1 LNSVSVSRQI
11 LDAAIRVSLGKQAKG
26 RCRVAHES
34 EQRESLE
41 EVVRL
46 LESVREGIAAM
57 EKPDFD
63 EGRVDGYV
71 VTALSAARAALSI
84 AGRRKEQVEKSQ
96 ER

>member
-1 LNSVSVSRQI
+1 VNSVSVSRQI
-11 LDAAIRVSLGKQAKG
+11 LDVAIRVSLGKQAKG
-26 RCRVAHES
+26 RCRVPDES

-63 EGRVDGYV
+63 DGRVDGYV

-84 AGRRKEQVEKSQ
+84 AGRREEPVEEGL